1 MQVSQLIIRYR
12 SIILYSIILGI
23 LVFALKWMQWKFLI
37 VDHSVELY
45 VGLVAVFFTLL
56 GLWLSTHFTKEKAI
70 IIEKEVPVLPSLNE
84 AGIDEQAL
92 LQLNLS
98 KREQEVLA
106 LLVLGQS
113 NAAIAQHLFLS
124 VSTVKTHVSN
134 LLFKMEVKSRAQ
146 AIEKARRLR
155 LTA

>member
-70 IIEKEVPVLPSLNE
+70 IIEKEVPVLASLNE

>member
-12 SIILYSIILGI
+12 SIILGI